1 MSSVVYSH
9 EFEMIRESWQR
20 CYAQGFL
27 PTDSVRGQV
36 LSESQIRSLQKDSRF
51 LLEHAIPVFNSLF
64 PLYKQA
70 EYIAV
75 LTDCQGTIIHA
86 VSTPQFQE
94 LADSI
99 YMRPGANW
107 LEDTMGTNAMGV
119 TLREK
124 KPVLVYG
131 EDHFYQTNHFLA
143 CAASPIFNAQGEL
156 IGAVNISCRIE
167 QYTSSL
173 LPLVTML
180 ADTLQNRLLLSDA
193 HREHLFTL
201 RHMEKLE
208 NEHPTPL
215 LTLDNEQR
223 IVRAN
228 RAAERIIGRDCLG
241 KEFRIKEGYVME
253 TISDHSQKLWRSIAI
268 RPRPV
273 SKQKNYVFDD
283 IFGTCPTITRVKQ
296 LAVRAASMEMPLLLS
311 GESGTG
317 KELFAQSIHSASAR
331 SDQPFIA
338 VNCSAIPEDLVESE
352 LFGYER
358 GAFTGAKADGSI
370 GKFEAAH
377 NGTLFLDEIGDMSLR
392 AQAALLRAVQEKVI
406 TPVGSVKS
414 KQVNVRIIAATH
426 KHLPDEIRSKRF
438 REDLYYRLKGIQLTL
453 PPLRKRSD
461 IGALST
467 YLLRKID
474 DDAFLSHDA
483 LSYLHRHSWPGNVRE
498 LNSILSQAAFL
509 ADGGI
514 IEPMHLQWEQ
524 DLTEENTPSSNGAGA
539 YHRQSLEETEKETIL
554 RTLDTTRWNISRAA
568 QLLQV
573 SRNTLYRKLTEY
585 GFHRQ

>member
-27 PTDSVRGQV
+27 PTDSVRGQL
-36 LSESQIRSLQKDSRF
+36 LSESQILSLQKDSRF
-51 LLEHAIPVFNSLF
+51 LLEHAIPVFDSLY
-64 PLYKQA
+64 PLYKHA

-75 LTDCQGTIIHA
+75 LTDRHGTIIHT
-86 VSTPQFQE
+86 VSTPEFQE

-99 YMRPGANW
+99 YMLPGANW
-107 LEDTMGTNAMGV
+107 LENTMGTNAMGV
-119 TLREK
+119 TLLEK

-131 EDHFYQTNHFLA
+131 EDHFYRTNHFLA
-143 CAASPIFNAQGEL
+143 CAASPIFNSMGEL
-156 IGAVNISCRIE
+156 LGAVNISCRIE
-167 QYTSSL
+167 QYTSSI

-180 ADTLQNRLLLSDA
+180 ADSLQNRLLLSEA
-193 HREHLFTL
+193 RQEHLLTL

-215 LTLDNEQR
+215 LTLDSDQR

-241 KEFRIKEGYVME
+241 KEFSIKDGYVME
-253 TISDHSQKLWRSIAI
+253 SISDHSQRLWRSITI
-268 RPRPV
+268 RPR
-273 SKQKNYVFDD
+273 STAKQKHYVFDD

-296 LAVRAASMEMPLLLS
+296 LAIRAASMETPLLLS

-317 KELFAQSIHSASAR
+317 KELFAQAIHSASPR

-358 GAFTGAKADGSI
+358 GAFTGAKAEGSI

-414 KQVNVRIIAATH
+414 KHVNVRIIAATH

-461 IGALST
+461 IGALATHLLHKLDAST
-467 YLLRKID
+467 S
-474 DDAFLSHDA
+474 LSHEA
-483 LSYLHRHSWPGNVRE
+483 LAHLHHHSWPGNVRE
-498 LNSILSQAAFL
+498 LNSILVQAAFL
-509 ADGGI
+509 AEGGQ
-514 IEPMHLQWEQ
+514 IEPVHLQWEQ
-524 DLTEENTPSSNGAGA
+524 DLPEGNTLSPHPS
-539 YHRQSLEETEKETIL
+539 HRLSLEETEKETIL
-554 RTLDTTRWNISRAA
+554 RTLDSTRWNISRAA

>member
-9 EFEMIRESWQR
+9 EYEMIRESWQR
-20 CYAQGFL
+20 CYAQGFH
-27 PTDSVRGQV
+27 PTDAVRGQL
-36 LSESQIRSLQKDSRF
+36 LSERQVLSLQKDSRP
-51 LLEHAIPVFNSLF
+51 LLEHAVPIFASLF
-64 PLYKQA
+64 PLYKSA

-75 LTDCQGTIIHA
+75 LTDHSGTIIHA
-86 VSTPQFQE
+86 VSTPEFQE

-99 YMRPGANW
+99 FMRPGANW
-107 LEDTMGTNAMGV
+107 LETTMGTNAMGV
-119 TLREK
+119 TLLEK
-124 KPVLVYG
+124 KPILVYG
-131 EDHFYQTNHFLA
+131 EDHFYRTNHALA
-143 CAASPIFNAQGEL
+143 CAASPLFNSRGEL

-167 QYTSSL
+167 QYTPSL

-180 ADTLQNRLLLSDA
+180 ADALQNRLLLSNA
-193 HREHLFTL
+193 RQEHVLAL
-201 RHMEKLE
+201 RHLEKLE

-215 LTLDNEQR
+215 LALDSDQR
-223 IVRAN
+223 IVRVN

-253 TISDHSQKLWRSIAI
+253 TISDDSQKLWRSVAI
-268 RPRPV
+268 RPRP
-273 SKQKNYVFDD
+273 SPKQKHYVFDD
-283 IFGTCPTITRVKQ
+283 IFGTCPSITGMKN
-296 LAVRAASMEMPLLLS
+296 LAVRAASLEMPLLLC

-317 KELFAQSIHSASAR
+317 KELFAQAIHSASAR
-331 SDQPFIA
+331 HYQPFIA

-358 GAFTGAKADGSI
+358 GAFTGAKAEGSI

-426 KHLPDEIRSKRF
+426 KHLPDEIRAKRF
-438 REDLYYRLKGIQLTL
+438 REDLYYRLRGIQLTL

-461 IGALST
+461 IGLLATHLLQKLDDTASLSPAA
-467 YLLRKID
+467 I
-474 DDAFLSHDA
+474 A
-483 LSYLHRHSWPGNVRE
+483 YLHQHSWPGNVRE
-498 LNSILSQAAFL
+498 LNSVLMQAAFL
-509 ADGGI
+509 ANKEI
-514 IEPMHLQWEQ
+514 IEPVHLQWEQ
-524 DLTEENTPSSNGAGA
+524 ASTEDRPLNLVQ
-539 YHRQSLEETEKETIL
+539 RQSLEETEKETIL
-554 RTLDTTRWNISRAA
+554 RTLDSTHWNISRAA
-568 QLLQV
+568 RLLQV
-573 SRNTLYRKLTEY
+573 SRNTLYRKLSEY